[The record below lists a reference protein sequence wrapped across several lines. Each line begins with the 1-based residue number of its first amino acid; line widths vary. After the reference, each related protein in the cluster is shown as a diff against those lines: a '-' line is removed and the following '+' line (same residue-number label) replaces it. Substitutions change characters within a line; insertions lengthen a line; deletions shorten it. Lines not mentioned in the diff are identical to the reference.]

1 MEKTLQVATAFG
13 LVLKRRRN
21 LAQRTQEALG
31 FEAEL
36 QRNFISEL
44 ERGLKSPSLGTVCQ
58 LARALGCSAADMV
71 NEAEAV
77 MLGLQAA
84 GSAGQMQP
92 AVGEAAARYA
102 TQSTPAAAQKTSR
115 RQKDKTAPADSGM
128 AAPDAQ
134 TAPPAAQAR
143 KPRTKRR

>member
-1 MEKTLQVATAFG
+1 MQVATAFG

-21 LAQRTQEALG
+21 LAHHTQESLG

-58 LARALGCSAADMV
+58 LARALGCSAAEMV

-84 GSAGQMQP
+84 AAPGRLQP
-92 AVGEAAARYA
+92 AVHETPGPYSSQAAPAPARTAGRTPKKPPPAQGQGAQPDGQGAAAKA
-102 TQSTPAAAQKTSR
+102 KTRPPKAKSR
-115 RQKDKTAPADSGM
+115 QV
-128 AAPDAQ
+128 
-134 TAPPAAQAR
+134 
-143 KPRTKRR
+143 RR